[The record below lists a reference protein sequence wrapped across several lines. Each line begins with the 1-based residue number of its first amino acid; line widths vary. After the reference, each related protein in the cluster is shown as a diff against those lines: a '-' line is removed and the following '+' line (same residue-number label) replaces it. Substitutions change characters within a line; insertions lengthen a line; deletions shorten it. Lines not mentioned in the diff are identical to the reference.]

1 MDNKPSK
8 FFAYIAMASGA
19 LLCLVG
25 LTNFTGIFGALWSG
39 GLTEILQYQ
48 LGSAAV
54 SYLGIIIGPL
64 ALVHGYNSLAGNR
77 SNILKFPPFYFG
89 WIVFAVVLGLGS
101 SLLNFNILTG
111 FLFPIVF
118 VLGAALPSLVVLAW
132 VYRKLAWP
140 LTWRQTALA
149 FIAGST
155 ISVALAIFLE
165 TVLPYLA
172 FLLIAP
178 LQEFAYGFA
187 SLGWGTSGMIERLFA
202 SPFIIVF
209 MIATALEAP
218 IPEEFAKVLGLPMFG
233 RGRIKTE
240 QQAFAIGLACG
251 AGFAV
256 LENMLYE
263 GLYAQ
268 ANGWTWGGVTL
279 LRGFGAVLHPLCSG
293 LVALGW
299 YRMKEQGT
307 IKLFKAYLASVGLHT
322 LWNGGFQPLLYLTG
336 LEAFGE
342 SNISIYGESLG
353 LLLVIY
359 LVLLSAGLWV
369 LLRRMVNSLSVGVE
383 IDLTVGLQTRRAMA
397 AWALVSV
404 LVIVILGAA
413 LNLH

>member
-1 MDNKPSK
+1 MENKPSK
-8 FFAYIAMASGA
+8 FFAYIALATGM

-25 LTNFTGIFGALWSG
+25 LTNFTGIFGVLWSG

-54 SYLGIIIGPL
+54 SYLGIVIGPL
-64 ALVHGYNSLAGNR
+64 ALIHGFNSLSGKI
-77 SNILKFPPFYFG
+77 SKPLKFPPFYFG
-89 WIVFAVVLGLGS
+89 WIIFAVILGLGS

-111 FLFPIVF
+111 FLFPMVF
-118 VLGAALPSLVVLAW
+118 VLGAALPSLAVLAW

-140 LTWRQTALA
+140 LTWRQTAMA

-155 ISVALAIFLE
+155 ISIVVAIFLE
-165 TVLPYLA
+165 TVLPWLA
-172 FLLIAP
+172 FLLITP
-178 LQEFAYGFA
+178 LQKFAYGFA
-187 SLGWGTSGMIERLFA
+187 SLGWGTSGLIQRLFT

-279 LRGFGAVLHPLCSG
+279 LRGVGAVLHPLCSG

-299 YRMKEQGT
+299 FRMKEQGT
-307 IKLFKAYLASVGLHT
+307 PRLSKAYLAAVGLHT

-336 LEAFGE
+336 LETFGE
-342 SNISIYGESLG
+342 ANVTIYGESLG

-369 LLRRMVNSLSVGVE
+369 LLRRMVKSLSTGVE
-383 IDLTVGLQTRRAMA
+383 VDLTAGLQTRRAMA
-397 AWALVSV
+397 AWALVCV

-413 LNLH
+413 LNLQ